1 MPLSGEF
8 HLTGLLASGPDGL
21 VLHVDGG
28 IWQIEAP
35 RAAHKLVGEEVELIG
50 TRDGFNTLICKQVWL
65 AGTERPRRLGLY
77 IETALLSAV
86 SIYGFLAAIVGI
98 AAYVF

>member
-1 MPLSGEF
+1 LSLNSE
-8 HLTGLLASGPDGL
+8 LQLAGRLAGGPAGL

-35 RAAHKLVGEEVELIG
+35 RAAHKLVGKDVELIG
-50 TRDGFNTLICKQVWL
+50 TRDGFNTLICKQVWP
-65 AGTERPRRLGLY
+65 AGTKRPRHLGLN
-77 IETALLSAV
+77 IETTILSAV
-86 SIYGFLAAIVGI
+86 AIYGFLAAIIGI